1 MRRRIDLLDKPYHV
15 IAFERSGEQRLEVE
29 DADSK
34 IATLIVDDSGEGE
47 IRLGDRS
54 ARIQLAIKGETTY
67 IRAFGRTFALRIVD
81 PVEQA
86 SQESGDRSNAARAP
100 MPGVVVEVKV
110 AAGDRIVKGQPLM
123 TIESMKI
130 LTVISASRDG
140 KVARVNFEQGQTFD
154 KNAALV
160 TLSKE
165 ED

>member
-15 IAFERSGEQRLEVE
+15 IAFGRPGEQRLQVE

-34 IATLIVDDSGEGE
+34 SATLLVDDSGEGE

-54 ARIQLAIKGETTY
+54 AHIQLAIKGETAY

-140 KVARVNFEQGQTFD
+140 TVARVNFEQGQTFD